1 MALLGTLVKVQYFE
15 TQCINYA
22 KQAMAFRLL
31 NPIRWNKSFLFLILA
46 GFMLVWFSVLDTHSI
61 KTRWELNNQKKIL
74 ELRTQQL
81 NESSE
86 QLKKDIKKLENDP
99 ELLERIAREE
109 YGMHKPGET
118 VYKVKRE
125 K

>member
-1 MALLGTLVKVQYFE
+1 
-15 TQCINYA
+15 
-22 KQAMAFRLL
+22 
-31 NPIRWNKSFLFLILA
+31 
-46 GFMLVWFSVLDTHSI
+46 MLVWFSVLDTHSI